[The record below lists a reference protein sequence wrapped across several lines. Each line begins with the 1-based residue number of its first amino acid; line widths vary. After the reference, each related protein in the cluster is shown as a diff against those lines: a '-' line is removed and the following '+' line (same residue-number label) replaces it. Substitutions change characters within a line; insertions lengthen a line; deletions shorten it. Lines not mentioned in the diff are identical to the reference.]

1 MKRNVG
7 VKLCVVVL
15 IALIVYSMFASSAMA
30 LTREDVITKF
40 LAQKDIKD
48 LKESLSYEISA
59 TPNEKSGID
68 VKVGMGTGNYENSFI
83 FDGSTCKITLKSE
96 EDELGKK
103 LFKNMWI
110 TCAEIGSENGV
121 KIEAITGEIG
131 DNSTETFWTK
141 FLEKVKKGEDTY
153 VTYGVKLEKEK
164 DGSYVGTINTKMYR
178 VDLVDFASKGD
189 DNANNATNK
198 VANNKVNNTANN
210 VTNNN
215 VKEFTTNVTRIPNA
229 GNNQEVINVF
239 RIIAFISVSAIIAF
253 SIYNV
258 KSKK

>member
-15 IALIVYSMFASSAMA
+15 IALIVYSMLASSAMA

-48 LKESLSYEISA
+48 FKDSMSYEVTA
-59 TPNEKSGID
+59 TSNQKSGID
-68 VKVGMGTGNYENSFI
+68 VKVDMGLQSYENSFT
-83 FDGSTCKITLKSE
+83 FDGSTCKITLKSD

-103 LFKNMWI
+103 LLKNMWAA
-110 TCAEIGSENGV
+110 CAEIGNENGV
-121 KIEAITGEIG
+121 KTEAITGESG
-131 DNSTETFWTK
+131 ENALDTFWTK
-141 FLEKVKKGEDTY
+141 FTEKVNNGEDTY
-153 VTYGVKLEKEK
+153 VAYGVKIEK
-164 DGSYVGTINTKMYR
+164 DSNGSYVGTINTQMYK
-178 VDLVDFASKGD
+178 VDLTDLTSTSYESK
-189 DNANNATNK
+189 T
-198 VANNKVNNTANN
+198 NNKTSNNTSNTTTKEYTSN
-210 VTNNN
+210 VN
-215 VKEFTTNVTRIPNA
+215 RIPNA

-239 RIIAFISVSAIIAF
+239 RVIAFVAVAAIIAF